1 MIDRIELKKTW
12 DLFVGVDGF
21 TEVRILGKFQYSG
34 YFKSFDNLC
43 KQLEPYT
50 EMDDEQIYFVMNKI
64 KEDCYARPQCEK
76 FVKSPKSTTKDEET
90 ISRKWLLCDFDPVRL
105 PNISSSNEQFE
116 LAHKKTQCVFRF
128 LKEKGFSDMVV
139 AISGSG
145 WHILIPVNIPCN
157 DETDKVVKDFY
168 TYMGSVF
175 SDDKVEFDEK
185 VYNRS
190 RITKLYSTYAKKGAN
205 LPTNPWRQSKI
216 VYIPKELKPTPI
228 EKIKELANL
237 APKEEPKQAPNRPNR
252 NYINTPFDLRT
263 WLNEHGIVY
272 KEEINGDGTKFV
284 LEHCPW
290 EDTHSNK
297 QKWDSALFQNSDG
310 QITFSCFHSHCKDK
324 TWFDF
329 RTFYEPDAYNK
340 PQPQQFRQQR
350 QYQPQRQKYEIKQ
363 EIPELGKKWLSLSD
377 IEKVDLSA
385 IPRCKTGINEID
397 SNILGLA
404 ECEVTLLS
412 GGNASG
418 KSSFINTLICN
429 FLQQG
434 VKTALWS
441 GELPPQILKTWIQM
455 VAAGKNNLRQSTYG
469 DGKYYVP
476 NNVAERIDAWMD
488 GKFFLFNNEYGSVW
502 EEVFHDM
509 NELLHAGVK
518 MFILDNLM
526 SLDIDLLEGDKN
538 NKQKE
543 LILQIKEFAKKNHVH
558 VLLVAHPRKSIAFLR
573 KNDISGTSD
582 LTNVVD
588 NVWICHRVNQD
599 FFKAGADFYGQ
610 GEIRRFE
617 SFGNVIEI
625 CKNRMFG
632 VDGVLVGMQYEI
644 ESRRFK
650 NDVNENVQYGWEIEP
665 TQSTMTF
672 NEQPKQQYNADW
684 NYGNEDANNDMP
696 FGAPSDDVAPF

>member
-64 KEDCYARPQCEK
+64 KDDCYARPQCEK
-76 FVKSPKSTTKDEET
+76 FVKSPKSTTKDDET
-90 ISRKWLLCDFDPVRL
+90 IIRKWLLCDFDPVRL

-116 LAHKKTQCVFRF
+116 LAHKKAQDVYRF
-128 LKEKGFSDMVV
+128 LRDKGFGDCVI

-157 DETDKVVKDFY
+157 EETDKIVKDFY

-263 WLNEHGIVY
+263 WLNENGIVY

-340 PQPQQFRQQR
+340 PQPQQFHQQR
-350 QYQPQRQKYEIKQ
+350 QYQPQPKYNIK
-363 EIPELGKKWLSLSD
+363 EELPELGKKWLCMSD
-377 IEKVDLSA
+377 IQKIDLSQ
-385 IPRCKTGINEID
+385 IECVKTGFVELD
-397 SNILGLA
+397 KNIIGLNMS
-404 ECEVTLLS
+404 EVTLLS
-412 GGNASG
+412 GSNSSG
-418 KSSFINTLICN
+418 KSSWLNTLLLNII
-429 FLQQG
+429 QQG
-434 VKTALWS
+434 WKCALWS
-441 GELPPQILKTWIQM
+441 GELRPDILKAWVQM
-455 VAAGKNNLRQSTYG
+455 VAAGKDNLRQSNYG

-476 NNVAERIDAWMD
+476 NAVAERIDKWLD
-488 GKFFLFNNEYGSVW
+488 GKFFLFNNEYGNTW
-502 EEVFHDM
+502 QEIFHDM
-509 NELLHAGVK
+509 NELLKVGCRVF
-518 MFILDNLM
+518 MLDNLF
-526 SLDIDLLEGDKN
+526 SLNIDLLEGDKN

-543 LILQIKEFAKKNHVH
+543 LILQIKDFAKKNQAHII
-558 VLLVAHPRKSIAFLR
+558 LVAHPRKTMSFLR
-573 KNDISGTSD
+573 KNDISGSGD
-582 LTNVVD
+582 LMNAVD
-588 NVWICHRVNQD
+588 NIFICHRVNND
-599 FFKAGADFYGQ
+599 FFRAGAEFFGQ
-610 GEIRRFE
+610 GEIQRFQG
-617 SFGNVIEI
+617 FGNVIEVA
-625 CKNRMFG
+625 KNRMYG
-632 VDGVLVGMQYEI
+632 IVDLMVGMQYEI

-672 NEQPKQQYNADW
+672 NEPPKPPYNADL
-684 NYGNEDANNDMP
+684 NYRNDDANNDMP
-696 FGAPSDDVAPF
+696 FGAPTDDVAPF